1 MFWFILGLL
10 VGSVAGFFVCALFTM
25 SRDNEI
31 PEVFKI
37 EVVGPDPYNNESQ
50 SSQA

>member
-10 VGSVAGFFVCALFTM
+10 VGSIAGFFVCALFTM
-25 SRDNEI
+25 GRGDEI
-31 PEVFKI
+31 PEDFKI